1 MQAKP
6 HLRLARR
13 SAQAGL
19 VAVEFALIAIV
30 FLTFIFG
37 IIETSRAMYMLNTL
51 PMVTKNAA
59 RAAANTDWRDSDAM
73 ARVRQQALFRSTAGT
88 LAWGNPI
95 TDANV
100 RIDYLA
106 LTRQSDGSLTMSPI
120 TSLPSCPS
128 RNRQTCLSDPNN
140 PSCIRLVRVRIC
152 RTASSSDC
160 DPVPYQTLLSL
171 VAMNFSLPTS
181 PSIVSAESLGYQV
194 GAPVCP

>member
-1 MQAKP
+1 MRAKP
-6 HLRLARR
+6 DLRPTRR
-13 SAQAGL
+13 AAQKGL

-30 FLTFIFG
+30 FLTFVFG
-37 IIETSRAMYMLNTL
+37 IIETARAMYILNTL

-73 ARVRQQALFRSTAGT
+73 ARVRQQALFRSSSGG
-88 LAWGNPI
+88 LVWGDPI

-106 LTRQSDGSLTMSPI
+106 LTRQADGSLTMTPI

-128 RNRQTCLSDPNN
+128 SNRQVCLADSNSA
-140 PSCIRLVRVRIC
+140 SCIRLVRARIC
-152 RTASSSDC
+152 RTANSSDC
-160 DPVPYQTLLSL
+160 EPVPYQTLVSL
-171 VAMNFSLPTS
+171 IAMNFSLPTS
-181 PSIVSAESLGYQV
+181 PSIVSAETLGYQV

>member
-1 MQAKP
+1 MQGKSDFDLTP
-6 HLRLARR
+6 R
-13 SAQAGL
+13 SAQKGL
-19 VAVEFALIAIV
+19 VAVEFALVAIV
-30 FLTFIFG
+30 FLTFVLG
-37 IIETSRAMYMLNTL
+37 IIETSRAMYILNTL

-88 LAWGNPI
+88 LAWGDPI

-100 RIDYLA
+100 KIDYLSLA
-106 LTRQSDGSLTMSPI
+106 RQSDGSLTMTPI

-128 RNRQTCLSDPNN
+128 RNRQTCLADPNN

-152 RTASSSDC
+152 RTGNSSDC
-160 DPVPYQTLLSL
+160 DPVPYRTLLSL